1 MAKERDG
8 ITPDPISEENGSGSA
23 RNLLR
28 PPTKARQGSRPR
40 RAFFFSV
47 PFAALLFLCFPVAA
61 DEAAE
66 NCAELPEAQQAA
78 CWMAEG
84 CRRLRDAEQRR
95 ECLRL
100 AADLRTALVAEA
112 EAAETRSDAAEAPAP
127 PPAPTTRE
135 LETTTVAPPDESRPP
150 QSERPKPAREAVVA
164 DEAAPPRPARATTA
178 PAPPAP
184 SRDAEPAISQRTVER
199 KVLDIPKRFVAEIT
213 ALRRLVR
220 DKQLIAL
227 DDQLLFEGD
236 VAAESA
242 LKLGDQVDVQRIS
255 KGFGDRY
262 RVLGPS
268 QRAVTARRI
277 YCERVEL
284 SKQSRRRCSM
294 IGRDDAE

>member
-8 ITPDPISEENGSGSA
+8 TASDPISQENGSGSA

-28 PPTKARQGSRPR
+28 PPAKARQGCGPR
-40 RAFFFSV
+40 RAFFFSA
-47 PFAALLFLCFPVAA
+47 PFAALLLLSFPVAA
-61 DEAAE
+61 DEAE
-66 NCAELPEAQQAA
+66 NCADLPEAQQAA

-100 AADLRTALVAEA
+100 AADLRSALVAEA
-112 EAAETRSDAAEAPAP
+112 EVDETQADAAEAPTP
-127 PPAPTTRE
+127 PPAPPTRE
-135 LETTTVAPPDESRPP
+135 LETTTVTPPNESRPP
-150 QSERPKPAREAVVA
+150 ERPEPVREAVVA
-164 DEAAPPRPARATTA
+164 DEAIPPQPARPTTTA

-184 SRDAEPAISQRTVER
+184 NRAAEPAISQRTVER

-268 QRAVTARRI
+268 QRAVTVRRI

-284 SKQSRRRCSM
+284 SKQDRKSVV
-294 IGRDDAE
+294 

>member
-8 ITPDPISEENGSGSA
+8 TASDPISQENGSGSA

-28 PPTKARQGSRPR
+28 PPAKARQGCGPR

-47 PFAALLFLCFPVAA
+47 PFAALLFFCSPVAA
-61 DEAAE
+61 DETE
-66 NCAELPEAQQAA
+66 KCADLPEAQQAA

-100 AADLRTALVAEA
+100 AADLRSALVAEA
-112 EAAETRSDAAEAPAP
+112 EADETLSDVADTPASAP
-127 PPAPTTRE
+127 PTPE
-135 LETTTVAPPDESRPP
+135 LETTTVAPPDEPRPP
-150 QSERPKPAREAVVA
+150 ERPEPAREAVVA
-164 DEAAPPRPARATTA
+164 DEAIPPQPARATTTA

-184 SRDAEPAISQRTVER
+184 NRDAAPAISQRTVER
-199 KVLDIPKRFVAEIT
+199 KVLDIPKHFFAEIT

-242 LKLGDQVDVQRIS
+242 LKLGDQVEVQRIS

-277 YCERVEL
+277 YCERIEL
-284 SKQSRRRCSM
+284 SKQSRRRCLM
-294 IGRDDAE
+294 LGRDAE